1 MEEQSVVGFCMSS
14 SMFIKCCDM
23 SLKCGNSVLIPYF
36 ALFITVRSIHLLL
49 IGSQIDMRNLVPLE
63 RQCWPLAVP
72 QPSTSSQRAA
82 SFAVS
87 NVQNQVF
94 VLHADGQ
101 IDALDLATG
110 AYESAMAML
119 ESDSPETQWTW
130 LQCVDELEAIV
141 CASTSGQLVALDI
154 ATCAVEEI
162 GAMDDGI
169 CGFAWSSNQ
178 EMLAV
183 LTGAGALLIMNAQ
196 WEVITETNVD
206 AFLPAELC
214 MVTAKASICWREDAA
229 YLAVNLSTAPRSK
242 PAAAAAIRTA
252 MVFTG
257 QLEFHALGRLED
269 GRAIRQLGNDL
280 DWAPNHSLLASS
292 ETRKDQLYVVF
303 FERNGLRHGEFAIP
317 AEYSASQFRVTRVGW
332 NIDSDILAVMLE
344 EEEPTTGQ
352 ERRSVLQ
359 LWVRSN
365 YHWYLKQERRFHLE
379 QRLLIQFAWD
389 EEVADRLQLLTR
401 NSSNANA
408 AELQLQQEEFA
419 WTVARSERQAV
430 SPGDEAVSKSIA
442 VTGVIDARTLLLTP
456 LHQALVPP
464 PFALHQLAFD
474 FPINSV
480 VFDAQTE
487 DLSALLSNSDV
498 VLVQGYLQPAESQKR
513 TTVYSREEGM
523 LGSLLWM
530 HSSGESVSLVAKRS
544 WNDELVFMTST
555 ADGAASATAT
565 VSSPAL
571 DGVRTASAVLGGTQ
585 RDALISSVAIQC
597 HDGSLHVV
605 APLASNAVTKMP
617 TSYPVFSELVA
628 VNDAS
633 LVIGVQQ
640 TAKLFV
646 NDTLVTP
653 ACSSFRYCESSSILL
668 YTTLG
673 SHSQLRMLPLNALR
687 ERKVDVFEARMIER
701 GAKLVAVV
709 GDRANVIVQMPRG
722 NLECVAPRLLVLAR
736 TIQHLEQLEYVAA
749 LEMCRKHRLDLNLLV
764 DYNPQAFLQHFQ
776 QHLLQTFIAQKPER
790 ITSDRL
796 CLFATNLHPVDVWTT
811 KYQAQVA
818 PFSDLKEAA
827 STTTDKSLSGKVN
840 VVCQSMMMAIEER
853 IEVSKPALLLP
864 FLTCAVKQD
873 PPQYTSALT
882 RIQQLLQH
890 KNDQSDL
897 ALAKRAIKHLILLTQ
912 VDLLYDEALGMYDLE
927 LVRFIATYSQRDPKE
942 YMPFLE
948 TLAGIEDDNL
958 RKYSIDQHLN
968 RHERALVHLSALLS
982 TSADDQERLKFEAEA
997 IELIEQGSLYDQ
1009 ALRLFPASLKEFQAR
1024 ILGLK
1029 AKYLE
1034 KQKRFEDAA
1043 YVYISISAWS
1053 EACDAFMAARNW
1065 QMGLSLACKAKKTS
1079 QEVQALAYQVAE
1091 ELLSHTNG
1099 LVEVF
1104 AVARIYVEYC
1114 NDIDEA
1120 VALLVANKQWDES
1133 LRIAYLHKRE
1143 DLIESDI
1150 ECGVLQLYEDLVD
1163 ELKAKEASYAKNWK
1177 RLNVIR
1183 EQKRLFKLHGIDGS
1197 RWQQDGDRDDADSV
1211 YSGAPSAADSA
1222 LSNASM
1228 RSVGSHNSAVS
1239 IGNFAMQSLTQATS
1253 SHFYATQTLGG
1264 MDGASK
1270 KGKKTGGRRERRNR
1284 MKEGSAEEEQYVA
1297 QQVEENQPNAALKS
1311 EIKALLKMLVFFGK
1325 LKAAETLQSLLAA
1338 FEQRIKLD
1346 LAALA
1351 TTSGDGVAEISEAVV
1366 DWKLQSLPCL

>member
-1 MEEQSVVGFCMSS
+1 
-14 SMFIKCCDM
+14 
-23 SLKCGNSVLIPYF
+23 
-36 ALFITVRSIHLLL
+36 
-49 IGSQIDMRNLVPLE
+49 MRNLVSLE
-63 RQCWPLAVP
+63 LHSWPLDVH
-72 QPSTSSQRAA
+72 QPSQREALFTFSSSQ
-82 SFAVS
+82 
-87 NVQNQVF
+87 NHVF
-94 VLHADGQ
+94 VLHVDGQ

-110 AYESAMAML
+110 AYESATAML
-119 ESDSPETQWTW
+119 EMESPATRWTW
-130 LQCVDELEAIV
+130 LQYVDELEAIV
-141 CASTSGQLVALDI
+141 CASSSGQLVSLDI
-154 ATCAVEEI
+154 ATCQVEEI

-183 LTGAGALLIMNAQ
+183 LTGAGALLIMNSQ

-206 AFLPAELC
+206 TFLPADLR
-214 MVTAKASICWREDAA
+214 MTASKASICWREDAA
-229 YLAVNLSTAPRSK
+229 YLAVNLSTAFKSEPV
-242 PAAAAAIRTA
+242 AAAIRTV

-257 QLEFHALGRLED
+257 QLQFHALGRLED
-269 GRAIRQLGNDL
+269 SRAIRQLGNGL

-317 AEYSASQFRVTRVGW
+317 AEYRASQFRVMQLGW
-332 NIDSDILAVMLE
+332 NIGSDILAVRLE
-344 EEEPTTGQ
+344 EDQTCEDSP
-352 ERRSVLQ
+352 RRSILQ
-359 LWVRSN
+359 LWVRNN
-365 YHWYLKQERRFHLE
+365 YHWYLKQERCFHLDK
-379 QRLLIQFAWD
+379 RLLMQFAWD
-389 EEVADRLQLLTR
+389 EEVADRLQLLTG
-401 NSSNANA
+401 SSNASGVA
-408 AELQLQQEEFA
+408 AEFCLQQEEFTWA
-419 WTVARSERQAV
+419 VARSERQDV
-430 SPGDEAVSKSIA
+430 YSGDRSVSKSIA
-442 VTGVIDARTLLLTP
+442 VTGVIDGRTLLLTP

-464 PFALHQLAFD
+464 PFALHQTAFD

-480 VFDAQTE
+480 VFDAQKE
-487 DLSALLSNSDV
+487 AFSALLSNGEVIV
-498 VLVQGYLQPAESQKR
+498 VEGYLQSPDSQQR
-513 TTVYSREEGM
+513 TTIHSRGDERTG
-523 LGSLLWM
+523 LLTSLLWM
-530 HSSGESVSLVAKRS
+530 HTSGESVSLVAKRS
-544 WNDELVFMTST
+544 WNDELVVINT
-555 ADGAASATAT
+555 ADGKSATVT
-565 VSSPAL
+565 RSSPAL
-571 DGVRTASAVLGGTQ
+571 NGVRTASVVINSQ
-585 RDALISSVAIQC
+585 QDATAAESVAIQC
-597 HDGSLHVV
+597 HNGSLRVLTPLTSSVV
-605 APLASNAVTKMP
+605 SKTPAT
-617 TSYPVFSELVA
+617 YPVFSEFVA
-628 VNDAS
+628 VDSAN
-633 LVIGVQQ
+633 LVIGLQQ
-640 TAKLFV
+640 TSKLFV
-646 NDTLVTP
+646 NDTLATP
-653 ACSSFRYCESSSILL
+653 ACSSFRYCASSDILL

-673 SHSQLRMLPLNALR
+673 SHSQLRMLPLSALR
-687 ERKVDVFEARMIER
+687 ELKVDVFEARMIER
-701 GAKLVAVV
+701 GARLVAVV

-736 TIQHLEQLEYVAA
+736 TIQQLEQLEYVAA

-776 QHLLQTFIAQKPER
+776 HHFVQAFVAQKPER
-790 ITSDRL
+790 IISDGL
-796 CLFATNLHPVDVWTT
+796 CLFITNLHPVDVWTT
-811 KYQAQVA
+811 KYQSQVS
-818 PFSDLKEAA
+818 PFTDIKA
-827 STTTDKSLSGKVN
+827 STADASLSDKVN
-840 VVCQSMMMAIEER
+840 VVCQSMMTVIQDQVEA
-853 IEVSKPALLLP
+853 SKAALLLP

-873 PPQYTSALT
+873 PPQYTSALL
-882 RIQQLLQH
+882 RIQKLLQT
-890 KNDQSDL
+890 KTDQLEL

-912 VDLLYDEALGMYDLE
+912 VDLLYDEALGMYDLD

-948 TLAGIEDDNL
+948 KLAGIDEENL

-968 RHERALVHLSALLS
+968 RHEQALVHLSALLS
-982 TSADDQERLKFEAEA
+982 TSADEQQRLKYEAQA

-1009 ALRLFPASLKEFQAR
+1009 ALRLFPASNPSLKQFQSR
-1024 ILGLK
+1024 VLGLK

-1053 EACDAFMAARNW
+1053 EACDAFLAARNW
-1065 QMGLSLACKAKKTS
+1065 QMCLSLAYKAKKSS
-1079 QEVQALAYQVAE
+1079 QEVQVLAYQVTE
-1091 ELLSHTNG
+1091 EILSHKNG
-1099 LVEVF
+1099 LDEVF
-1104 AVARIYVEYC
+1104 AVARIYVDYC

-1197 RWQQDGDRDDADSV
+1197 RWQQDGDRDDGDSV

-1228 RSVGSHNSAVS
+1228 RSVGSHNSALS

-1253 SHFYATQTLGG
+1253 SHFYATHTLGG

-1297 QQVEENQPNAALKS
+1297 QQVDENLPNAALKS
-1311 EIKALLKMLVFFGK
+1311 EIKALLKMLILFGK
-1325 LKAAETLQSLLAA
+1325 RKAAETLQSLLTA

-1346 LAALA
+1346 KSVAATIRDA
-1351 TTSGDGVAEISEAVV
+1351 AETNEAV